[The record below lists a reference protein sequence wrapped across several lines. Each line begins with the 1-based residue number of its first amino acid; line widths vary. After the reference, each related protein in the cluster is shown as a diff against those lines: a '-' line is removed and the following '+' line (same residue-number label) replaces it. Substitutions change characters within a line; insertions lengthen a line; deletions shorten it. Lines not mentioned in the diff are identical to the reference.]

1 MKNANSR
8 RKNHS
13 RRFDPKKLTLLL
25 SVVLLLG
32 AVVGGTV
39 AYLTAGTGKVTN
51 TFTPGHVDCVV
62 SGSGNRFT
70 IAPDKDTNTNVYLRA
85 AVVGNWVDGKGNVYW
100 MAPSFEVSGSS
111 WNKVGDYYYY
121 QSEVA
126 PGGEASE
133 LTVTLTS
140 ETPEGYTFQ
149 VQVLAEAIQSAPA
162 GQTAWDNG
170 VMN

>member
-51 TFTPGHVDCVV
+51 TFTGL
-62 SGSGNRFT
+62 GN
-70 IAPDKDTNTNVYLRA
+70 L
-85 AVVGNWVDGKGNVYW
+85 
-100 MAPSFEVSGSS
+100 
-111 WNKVGDYYYY
+111 
-121 QSEVA
+121 
-126 PGGEASE
+126 
-133 LTVTLTS
+133 
-140 ETPEGYTFQ
+140 
-149 VQVLAEAIQSAPA
+149 
-162 GQTAWDNG
+162 
-170 VMN
+170 

>member
-1 MKNANSR
+1 MSPTAQLPNSMVR
-8 RKNHS
+8 LPLRQALKVTPTPSIHGPRKS
-13 RRFDPKKLTLLL
+13 
-25 SVVLLLG
+25 
-32 AVVGGTV
+32 A
-39 AYLTAGTGKVTN
+39 KVTN

-170 VMN
+170 GMN